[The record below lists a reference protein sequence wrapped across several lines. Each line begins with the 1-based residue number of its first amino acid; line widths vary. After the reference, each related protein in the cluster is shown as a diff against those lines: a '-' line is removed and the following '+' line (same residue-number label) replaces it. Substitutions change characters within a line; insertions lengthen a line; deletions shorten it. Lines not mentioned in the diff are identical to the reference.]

1 MQLILASSNKG
12 KVREFMQM
20 CEKEIVPYDTV
31 VPPFEIVED
40 GTTFAQNALIKA
52 RAVYER
58 TGEES
63 IVVADDSG
71 ISVPVLGG
79 RPGIYSARFA
89 GESATDKENLAQLV
103 EELKA
108 LGISKTAAYYTASIA
123 IVSRFGEYAVHGWM
137 YGDIIDAPR
146 GENGFGYDPIFIP
159 EGYSQTIGELDEEI
173 KSMISHRAKA
183 FALAKPIVQMLT
195 NKARS
200 DQ

>member
-20 CEKEIVPYDTV
+20 CEKEIVPYDAV

-137 YGDIIDAPR
+137 YGDVIDTPR

-173 KSMISHRAKA
+173 KSTISHRAKA

>member
-20 CEKEIVPYDTV
+20 CEKEIVPYDAV

-137 YGDIIDAPR
+137 YGDVIDTPR